1 MTIILLIAAF
11 QTNFP
16 LSQTYDLSVS
26 RASDQVLIIG
36 QRCSLTTPCNVRVG
50 GTVHSIA
57 RPANL
62 ALQGGVG
69 TVAIYVAPDGRL
81 TVRHNLALTCDAGCL
96 AVADLP
102 SFPPG
107 SIPLWTW
114 TALNGRWDVAGG
126 ADRRAFQS
134 AGGSLSA
141 GTGIT
146 LSTTG
151 ATTQVSIDRSTVG
164 TRVPV
169 PAAATSACTAGSWA
183 ANAQW
188 LYVCYAAGQ
197 WARSALSS
205 W

>member
-11 QTNFP
+11 QTGFP

-26 RASDQVLIIG
+26 RSSDQILIIG
-36 QRCSLTTPCNVRVG
+36 QRCSFATTCNVRVG
-50 GTVHSIA
+50 GAVYSIA
-57 RPANL
+57 RPATL
-62 ALQGGVG
+62 TLQGGTG
-69 TVAIYVAPDGRL
+69 TAAAYVSQDGRL

-96 AVADLP
+96 AVTDLP

-107 SIPLWTW
+107 SVPLWTW
-114 TALNGRWDVAGG
+114 TALNGRWDAAGG
-126 ADRRAFQS
+126 TDRRAFQS
-134 AGGSLSA
+134 ASGSLSA

-146 LSTTG
+146 LSITG

-164 TRVPV
+164 ARVPV
-169 PAAATSACTAGSWA
+169 PVTASSACTAGSWA

-197 WARSALSS
+197 WARSALST